1 MKCKYCGRDVTSGA
15 SYCPHCGKSLV
26 KKPVNKATILLIES
40 GIIIVLVFILLG
52 LYFLDAKRVVDDI
65 ISPPPKVNSEPK
77 REEKLKKEEVKNEVQ
92 EPVKEPEVEPKE
104 SEPVEEETAELEF
117 ILPSSDSRY
126 YLKSELEGLTKEEL
140 RLARNEIFARHGRR
154 FEDSELQIYFES
166 KSWYRGTD
174 SDYTLNKY
182 EQANCDLI
190 VEYEKELGYR

>member
-77 REEKLKKEEVKNEVQ
+77 REGKLKNEVQ

-104 SEPVEEETAELEF
+104 SEPVEEETAKSEF
-117 ILPSSDSRY
+117 ILPSSD
-126 YLKSELEGLTKEEL
+126 L
-140 RLARNEIFARHGRR
+140 R
-154 FEDSELQIYFES
+154 
-166 KSWYRGTD
+166 
-174 SDYTLNKY
+174 
-182 EQANCDLI
+182 
-190 VEYEKELGYR
+190 